1 MKHKKEIRM
10 EDISRELNISIVSM
24 SNALKNKKGV
34 GEELRQTVKEKAAE
48 MGYRLPESTSEK
60 EAETYYIG
68 VMTAERFIEK
78 IPSLSRDMEYWG
90 RHRHVMGKGN
100 E

>member
-10 EDISRELNISIVSM
+10 EDIARELNISIVSV

-48 MGYRLPESTSEK
+48 K
-60 EAETYYIG
+60 
-68 VMTAERFIEK
+68 EK
-78 IPSLSRDMEYWG
+78 IRFQDEA
-90 RHRHVMGKGN
+90 
-100 E
+100 